1 MEHRNK
7 QLIVAI
13 SFALLFCGSVFI
25 AFPGQYDLFETYRK
39 FFTII
44 FGCIFIS
51 IFSWNKCWDLDLI
64 FKVICFSGMLETI
77 YALAQ
82 FFKFLPSYNLYYKY
96 TGSFEN
102 PAVFAMLLA
111 VCTPIATYYAVQ
123 KKKGY
128 ILWRFTTTYFLIFI
142 CFSEARS
149 SLLAACAGVLIILLD
164 IYQIRK
170 ILLNKWLWIVVIPFF
185 LSLLFLVYRFKADSA
200 NGRLLIWRV
209 SFEMF
214 CERPLHGFGNGGFR
228 AHYMD
233 YQASYLF
240 SHPDTPF
247 LLLADNTNN
256 PFNEYVLVLVNY
268 GITGILCLF
277 SLLFLLFKRVRSLDS
292 VHKLLLM
299 SLSVVLTILSL
310 FSYPFSVPFVWVL
323 TGLVIMSAIRPRN
336 RIACLSITSV
346 CLVAIVISVPKLLDE
361 KKWKVI
367 MQESLAG
374 NTEAVLPDYQQ
385 LYEKMYNNGQFLY
398 NYAAE
403 LHFSKH
409 FNESLKIMQ
418 ECSVL
423 LNDYD
428 VQMILGDDCQQIGD
442 TLSAIKYYTYASQM
456 VPSKLLPHYYIMTLY
471 NEMGDSALAIRTAE
485 KIVSMEVKV
494 KRSKAVQ
501 KIIIEAKDLMKAYS
515 NLYSQ

>member
-1 MEHRNK
+1 
-7 QLIVAI
+7 
-13 SFALLFCGSVFI
+13 
-25 AFPGQYDLFETYRK
+25 
-39 FFTII
+39 
-44 FGCIFIS
+44 
-51 IFSWNKCWDLDLI
+51 
-64 FKVICFSGMLETI
+64 
-77 YALAQ
+77 
-82 FFKFLPSYNLYYKY
+82 
-96 TGSFEN
+96 
-102 PAVFAMLLA
+102 
-111 VCTPIATYYAVQ
+111 
-123 KKKGY
+123 
-128 ILWRFTTTYFLIFI
+128 
-142 CFSEARS
+142 
-149 SLLAACAGVLIILLD
+149 
-164 IYQIRK
+164 
-170 ILLNKWLWIVVIPFF
+170 
-185 LSLLFLVYRFKADSA
+185 
-200 NGRLLIWRV
+200 
-209 SFEMF
+209 
-214 CERPLHGFGNGGFR
+214 
-228 AHYMD
+228 
-233 YQASYLF
+233 
-240 SHPDTPF
+240 
-247 LLLADNTNN
+247 
-256 PFNEYVLVLVNY
+256 
-268 GITGILCLF
+268 
-277 SLLFLLFKRVRSLDS
+277 
-292 VHKLLLM
+292 
-299 SLSVVLTILSL
+299 
-310 FSYPFSVPFVWVL
+310 
-323 TGLVIMSAIRPRN
+323 
-336 RIACLSITSV
+336 
-346 CLVAIVISVPKLLDE
+346 
-361 KKWKVI
+361 